1 MGLPMFQE
9 PDDVIAEDA
18 ASKLDRAAAQ
28 QRSTIRRQATVR
40 PGRYQHSERERRAE
54 RRRAEE
60 RSSDL
65 HYVAQIETE
74 PERLRSIRVRQHNRM
89 DRGYGSFREAMDL
102 LRHGRERSGDVEEN
116 ETATRASSP
125 VRRLPRPMRE
135 SGLRFEVSA
144 PRSGSGSVSPHRLRL
159 LSPPSSSEDSRNV
172 RDGQLEEIP
181 TPPPESW
188 ESSYP
193 PLRRVGRLSPRP
205 ARVDGLG
212 DRRRSP
218 SPDAEEETWVTML
231 TTMDDTR
238 SNSAATS
245 FASSVG
251 RSRSSQNTFTSF
263 GEIGQADDGCDLDLP
278 SGITEDDVRE
288 IREEHRRER
297 RRQPDGPLSTAEAPA
312 RQGLRQHEQGLRQ
325 HEQRRTRRVELGLFQ
340 DILERMQRREE
351 IPDEWWA
358 AVGLTPIT

>member
-40 PGRYQHSERERRAE
+40 PGRYHHSERERRAE

-60 RSSDL
+60 QISDL
-65 HYVAQIETE
+65 HYAQLETE
-74 PERLRSIRVRQHNRM
+74 LERLRPIRVRQRNRM
-89 DRGYGSFREAMDL
+89 DRDYGSFREAMDL
-102 LRHGRERSGDVEEN
+102 LRHRREPSGDGEEN
-116 ETATRASSP
+116 EAATRAVSP

-159 LSPPSSSEDSRNV
+159 LSPPSSSEGNRNMP
-172 RDGQLEEIP
+172 DGQEEEMP

-188 ESSYP
+188 ETSYP

-245 FASSVG
+245 FASSIG

-288 IREEHRRER
+288 IREEHQRER
-297 RRQPDGPLSTAEAPA
+297 RREPDGPVSTAEAA
-312 RQGLRQHEQGLRQ
+312 AEQGVRQ
-325 HEQRRTRRVELGLFQ
+325 HEQRRTRRVELDLFR

-358 AVGLTPIT
+358 AVGLAPIT